1 MRWTSRA
8 VLVAVAAGG
17 LLVAGVAPAS
27 AAPARPAA
35 VNPKCASGTIGDAD
49 GNGYAD
55 PVVGIPGKHG
65 LDGQAVV
72 LRGTAKGVVGGAALA
87 PGSNGVPGTAKEGG
101 RFGASVAQGDVDG
114 DRCADV
120 AIAAPTSTTTAR
132 TAAFQ
137 DFGSVTVLYGTT
149 GGGYSTRGPQRVDAK
164 TLGLGLPA
172 HVAAGDTANRT
183 LTGPVLGDFIGDG
196 SDDLALLETVED
208 FTTNTTYADV
218 LLVPGRPD
226 GLALATD
233 GLQHIAVRGLSSG
246 PGGTFAGITAQLSA
260 GSVRDSR
267 VSDLA
272 VAVTTAG
279 TTGSVTHG
287 DVGNH
292 GVVDVLYGGSHP
304 FTITQEWDLESA
316 GVPGTD
322 VTGRDLDLT
331 ATFGDFDGD
340 GHDDLAFASSGTS
353 RVTVLY
359 GAPAGLSTAGVQQ
372 WHDGRDGVLGPYNA
386 SGYGVSLIAGD
397 FNGDNDDELVVGVA
411 DGSVSILA
419 GTHANG
425 LTALGDL
432 RWSQATDGVPGARE
446 RSSQFG
452 RYLAVGNVGHD
463 GEQDLLVGDPTAGT
477 GDTGSV
483 TEFFGGATRNVG
495 LVKTGSQVI
504 TEATAGIPGNPVA
517 GDEFGLF

>member
-1 MRWTSRA
+1 MRGSSKVA
-8 VLVAVAAGG
+8 LVTVAAGG
-17 LLVAGVAPAS
+17 LLLAGVAPAS
-27 AAPARPAA
+27 AAPMRPTAGNA
-35 VNPKCASGTIGDAD
+35 CASSVIGDAD
-49 GNGYAD
+49 GSGYAD
-55 PVVGIPGKHG
+55 PVVGIPDKHG

-72 LRGTAKGVVGGAALA
+72 LRGTSGGVVGGAALA
-87 PGSNGVPGTAKEGG
+87 PGTGGVPGSAKEGG
-101 RFGASVAQGDVDG
+101 RFGASIAQGDIDG
-114 DRCADV
+114 DRCADI
-120 AIAAPTSTTTAR
+120 AIAAPTSTTTSR
-132 TAAFQ
+132 TAPFQ
-137 DFGSVTVLYGTT
+137 DFGSVTVLYGTPS
-149 GGGYSTRGPQRVDAK
+149 GGYSTRGPQRVDAA

-172 HVAAGDTANRT
+172 HVAAGDKANRS
-183 LTGPVLGDFIGDG
+183 LTKPVLGDFIGDG
-196 SDDLALLETVED
+196 SDDLAVLETVQD
-208 FTTNTTYADV
+208 FTTDTTYADV
-218 LLVPGRPD
+218 LVVPGTPD
-226 GLALATD
+226 GLDLDAD
-233 GLQHIAVRGLSSG
+233 GIQHVAVRGLSSG
-246 PGGTFAGITAQLSA
+246 PGGTFEGITAQLSA

-279 TTGSVTHG
+279 VTGSVTHG

-304 FTITQEWDLESA
+304 FTTTQEWDLESP

-359 GAPAGLSTAGVQQ
+359 GTPTGLRTAGVQQ
-372 WHDGRDGVLGPYNA
+372 WHDGRDGVLGPYDG

-411 DGSVSILA
+411 DGSISILA

-425 LTALGDL
+425 LTAVGDL
-432 RWSQATDGVPGARE
+432 RWSQATDGVPGAKE
-446 RSSQFG
+446 QGTQFG
-452 RYLAVGNVGHD
+452 RYLAVGNIGHG
-463 GEQDLLVGDPTAGT
+463 GEQDLLVGDPAAGK
-477 GDTGSV
+477 DAGSV

-495 LVKTGSQVI
+495 LVKTGSKAI
-504 TEATAGIPGNPVA
+504 TEGTPGIPGDPIA
-517 GDEFGLF
+517 GDEFGTF